1 MKLSA
6 DLRAFQDRL
15 GHRFD
20 DPALLIR
27 ALTHSSM
34 SAEGAASNERL
45 EFLGDRVLALVMAEA
60 LLAEDLAADE
70 GLIAPRFNALVRK
83 EACADVARQIDLGA
97 VLRLGKSEM
106 KSGGRRKEALLGD
119 AMEAVI
125 AAVYRDA
132 GFETARALVLRLWGD
147 RVQRVEEDARDPKT
161 TLQEWSQAELG
172 KPPSYE
178 ELSRRGPD
186 HAPVFRVRAVLPD
199 GRAAE
204 GEATSK
210 REAEQ
215 EAAKALLGEVGA

>member
-1 MKLSA
+1 M
-6 DLRAFQDRL
+6 
-15 GHRFD
+15 
-20 DPALLIR
+20 
-27 ALTHSSM
+27 
-34 SAEGAASNERL
+34 
-45 EFLGDRVLALVMAEA
+45 
-60 LLAEDLAADE
+60 
-70 GLIAPRFNALVRK
+70 
-83 EACADVARQIDLGA
+83 
-97 VLRLGKSEM
+97 LRLGKSEM

-125 AAVYRDA
+125 AAVYRDG

-147 RVQRVEEDARDPKT
+147 RIARVEDDARDPKT

-178 ELSRRGPD
+178 ELSRSGPD

>member
-6 DLRAFQDRL
+6 DQKAFQDRL

-27 ALTHSSM
+27 ALTHASM
-34 SAEGAASNERL
+34 AGEGAESNERL
-45 EFLGDRVLALVMAEA
+45 EFLGDRVLGLVMAEA
-60 LLAEDLAADE
+60 LLQSDLVAEE
-70 GLIAPRFNALVRK
+70 GQIAPRFNALVRK

-125 AAVYRDA
+125 AAVYRDG

-147 RVQRVEEDARDPKT
+147 RVQRVDEDARDPKT

-186 HAPVFRVRAVLPD
+186 HAPVFRVRATLPD
-199 GRAAE
+199 GRSAE
-204 GEATSK
+204 GEARSK

-215 EAAKALLGEVGA
+215 DAARALLREVGG